1 MSPVDIRLFFGLSG
15 FAACVI
21 IGIFVWLKD
30 PRNAVNRYF
39 GWFNV
44 AVGFW
49 NTGDFFMAYFRSEP
63 AVALFADRVTSIG
76 GVIFINFYV
85 RFYCALVGDT
95 RPPLAARLVINGITP
110 LLSVLMMTPLII
122 REIRFDQDGFS
133 ELPGVGF
140 PIFGLFMIW
149 GVVYGVYRLLGAYRA
164 SSGFKHAQLQYM
176 LLAVLFACLG
186 VVAYGVVMVYG
197 WSSFSGPPLYFLFEI
212 AYSLMMAYAIIRH
225 GAMDVKTVVHRTILW
240 LLTSSLIVAPTVAL
254 FWSVAPW
261 LAEHPIAE
269 GGLLAA
275 IILCVLFYARNIQ
288 PRVDHYFQR
297 RRYDLYQAVQK
308 LAEGLV
314 VLRGVDEVSD
324 KVINTVRETLYTEN
338 IFIGIF
344 SDHMPRSVYPE
355 GSASIPVQS
364 DLFEWLAQHNE
375 ILQRRDCETQ
385 RGLAVPKH
393 KACEYMNHVGVE
405 LLVPFVKDGALLGV
419 LHLGAKRTLQPYSSL
434 DVEFLSR
441 LRTEVTI
448 AYHNSMLFENVA
460 VLTRQLEGWNAELEQ
475 KIEIRTEELKGAYD
489 QLKELDQAKSQF
501 FANISHELRT
511 PLTMVLAPLE
521 SLLKGEVGPLS
532 DVHRRHVEIMHHN
545 ALRLLK
551 QINSLLDLAKLDAG
565 RMELRY
571 RAGDLSAFL
580 RGLVASITPMA
591 EKKRITLSG
600 HEDVPLPA
608 RSYFDQDRL
617 EKVVL
622 NLVFNALKF
631 TPAGG
636 SVEVRW
642 GLGSEG
648 DVQVQVKDT
657 GIGIARD
664 DLPKLFKRFSQ
675 VDAATNR
682 RYEGTGIG
690 LALAKEIV
698 ELHGGWIGVESE
710 PGRGTTMTFT
720 IPLRVEAPDGA
731 EAVAEAT
738 GEPVDWT
745 RELHAAAEHHQSVGV
760 TGEPEALSSQSLSPA
775 NGVQILVVEDNHDMR
790 EFIAFQLQG
799 EYRVL
804 KATNGVEGIR
814 LASEA
819 LPDLIVSDVMMPEK
833 DGYQL
838 CREIR
843 TDPRTMHIPIVL
855 LTARADMAMKIEGLE
870 RGADDYLTKP
880 FNAQELRAKIKSLLV
895 LRGLER
901 EVQQRNEALE
911 AALAELKAT
920 QSQLVQSEKMAGLG
934 LLVAGM
940 AHEINN
946 PINFA
951 KNSVAIVERAWRELK
966 PLVEHNAASREAV
979 EDLEASV
986 GIVKTGVERTEQIV
1000 TQLKVFA
1007 RKDQNRRVPCSIR
1020 EGLESTLHLIR
1031 PTLDRH
1037 VVVHT
1042 DLQSAGVVNAV
1053 PSQLNQVWMNLLQN
1067 AAQAVGAAG
1076 EIWVASRDREH
1087 VVAVSVRDSGPGIPT
1102 EHLSKLFE
1110 PFFTTK
1116 PVGQGTGLGLSVSY
1130 QIVQEA
1136 GGRIEVKSDKGRGAE
1151 FTVVLPLAPAL
1162 SRAA

>member
-1 MSPVDIRLFFGLSG
+1 M
-15 FAACVI
+15 
-21 IGIFVWLKD
+21 
-30 PRNAVNRYF
+30 
-39 GWFNV
+39 
-44 AVGFW
+44 
-49 NTGDFFMAYFRSEP
+49 
-63 AVALFADRVTSIG
+63 
-76 GVIFINFYV
+76 INP
-85 RFYCALVGDT
+85 D
-95 RPPLAARLVINGITP
+95 
-110 LLSVLMMTPLII
+110 
-122 REIRFDQDGFS
+122 
-133 ELPGVGF
+133 
-140 PIFGLFMIW
+140 
-149 GVVYGVYRLLGAYRA
+149 
-164 SSGFKHAQLQYM
+164 
-176 LLAVLFACLG
+176 
-186 VVAYGVVMVYG
+186 
-197 WSSFSGPPLYFLFEI
+197 GPPFYFLFEVG
-212 AYSLMMAYAIIRH
+212 YSMLMAYAILKH
-225 GAMDVKTVVHRTILW
+225 GAMDIRTVIHRTALW
-240 LLTSSLIVAPTVAL
+240 VATSALVLLPAIAMYALLRPRIVGHKSLD
-254 FWSVAPW
+254 
-261 LAEHPIAE
+261 LAVL
-269 GGLLAA
+269 G
-275 IILCVLFYARNIQ
+275 VLFILVLIYARRVQ
-288 PRVDHYFQR
+288 PLIDHRFQR
-297 RRYDLYQAVQK
+297 RRYDLYQAVQN

-314 VLRGVDEVSD
+314 PLRGVAEVSE
-324 KVINTVRETLYTEN
+324 KVITTVRDVLYAERA
-338 IFIGIF
+338 FITMVSSGE
-344 SDHMPRSVYPE
+344 PKGVYPE
-355 GSASIPVQS
+355 GMAVLPSGRE
-364 DLFEWLAQHNE
+364 LFDWLAQKNE
-375 ILQRRDCETQ
+375 IIRKTDSVAQREPRSVLQAISQ
-385 RGLAVPKH
+385 
-393 KACEYMNHVGVE
+393 YMEGCSCD
-405 LLVPFVKDGALLGV
+405 LLVPFVKDGSLLGV
-419 LHLGAKRTLQPYSSL
+419 LHLGPKRTLQPYTTIDL
-434 DVEFLSR
+434 DFLNR
-441 LRTEVTI
+441 LRTEVTV
-448 AYHNSMLFENVA
+448 AYHNSLLFENVTA
-460 VLTRQLEGWNAELEQ
+460 LTKQLEGWNAELEQ
-475 KIEIRTEELKGAYD
+475 KIAVRTQELEGAYN
-489 QLKELDQAKSQF
+489 QLKELDNAKSQF

-511 PLTMVLAPLE
+511 PLTMILAPME
-521 SLLKGEVGPLS
+521 SLLKGETEPLS
-532 DVHRRHVEIMHHN
+532 DVHRRHVEIMHQN

-551 QINSLLDLAKLDAG
+551 QINTLLDLAKLDAG
-565 RMELRY
+565 RMALRY
-571 RAGDLSAFL
+571 RAGNFSAFF
-580 RGLVASITPMA
+580 RGLLASIAPMA
-591 EKKRITLSG
+591 EKKRLTLTG
-600 HEDVPLPA
+600 RELAPPPA
-608 RSYFDQDRL
+608 TAYFDQDRL

-631 TPAGG
+631 TPPGG
-636 SVEVRW
+636 RVEVRW
-642 GLGSEG
+642 GMSDAGELRV
-648 DVQVQVKDT
+648 DVEDT

-675 VDAATNR
+675 VDASTNR

-698 ELHGGWIGVESE
+698 ELHGGRIGIESE

-720 IPLRVEAPDGA
+720 IPLRIEAPEGA
-731 EAVAEAT
+731 ENPAEAT

-745 RELHAAAEHHQSVGV
+745 RELHAAAEHHQSVGAAD
-760 TGEPEALSSQSLSPA
+760 EPEALSSQSLSPA
-775 NGVQILVVEDNHDMR
+775 NGVQVLIVEDNHDMR

-814 LASEA
+814 VASEA

-843 TDPRTMHIPIVL
+843 TDPRTMHIPIIL

-870 RGADDYLTKP
+870 HGADDYLTKP
-880 FNAQELRAKIKSLLV
+880 FNAQELRAKIKSLLA

-911 AALAELKAT
+911 TALAELKAT

-1007 RKDQNRRVPCSIR
+1007 RKDQNRRVPCSVN

-1031 PTLDRH
+1031 PTLGRH
-1037 VVVHT
+1037 VVLHT
-1042 DLQSAGVVNAV
+1042 DLQSSGVVNAV
-1053 PSQLNQVWMNLLQN
+1053 PGQLNQVWMNLLQN
-1067 AAQAVGAAG
+1067 AAQAVGASG

-1087 VVAVSVRDSGPGIPT
+1087 VVEVSVRDSGPGIEA

-1130 QIVQEA
+1130 QVIQEA
-1136 GGRIEVKSDKGRGAE
+1136 GGRIEVASDEGRGAE

>member
-1 MSPVDIRLFFGLSG
+1 MDSVNQRLLLVGLGALSCI
-15 FAACVI
+15 A
-21 IGIFVWLKD
+21 IGLLVYSKN
-30 PRNAVNRYF
+30 PRNPVNKF
-39 GWFNV
+39 FCLFNL
-44 AVGFW
+44 AAGFW
-49 NTGDFFMAYFRSEP
+49 NSGDFFATLFRFDP
-63 AVALFADRVTSIG
+63 TAAVYADRFAYIG
-76 GVIFINFYV
+76 SVFFVQFYV
-85 RFYCALVGDT
+85 RFYSAITGQSKPTRPVRLFMNVVTPVMGALVLTPYIIRDVSFEQGLSEE
-95 RPPLAARLVINGITP
+95 PGSLFLILGLYLVWAVLYGIYL
-110 LLSVLMMTPLII
+110 LLSV
-122 REIRFDQDGFS
+122 
-133 ELPGVGF
+133 
-140 PIFGLFMIW
+140 
-149 GVVYGVYRLLGAYRA
+149 YRA
-164 SSGFKHAQLQYM
+164 APEAQRVQIQYILAASGM
-176 LLAVLFACLG
+176 VTLAVVSLASG
-186 VVAYGVVMVYG
+186 VFVSNSLPIYYFFEVAYN
-197 WSSFSGPPLYFLFEI
+197 LLI
-212 AYSLMMAYAIIRH
+212 AYAIVKH
-225 GAMDVKTVVHRTILW
+225 GAMDIKTVVHRTALW
-240 LLTSSLIVAPTVAL
+240 LATSSVVIVPA
-254 FWSVAPW
+254 
-261 LAEHPIAE
+261 
-269 GGLLAA
+269 AA
-275 IILCVLFYARNIQ
+275 ISWMLYPWVDGHPAAEIALLIGICFGILIYARRIQ
-288 PRVDHYFQR
+288 PYIDHRFQR
-297 RRYDLYQAVQK
+297 RRYDLYQAVQR
-308 LAEGLV
+308 LAEELV
-314 VLRGVDEVSD
+314 PLRGVEEVSG
-324 KVINTVRETLYTEN
+324 KVVSTTREIFYPNTVFVS
-338 IFIGIF
+338 IV
-344 SDHMPRSVYPE
+344 SDHTPRAVYPAA
-355 GSASIPVQS
+355 GGDIPFERS
-364 DLFEWLAQHNE
+364 LFDWLAEHNQ
-375 ILQRRDCETQ
+375 IVARKDCGTDQ
-385 RGLAVPKH
+385 GSGMLPPT
-393 KACEYMNHVGVE
+393 ACGYLERHAID
-405 LLVPFVKDGALLGV
+405 LLVPFVKEGTLLGV
-419 LHLGAKRTLQPYSSL
+419 LHLGAKRTLQPYTEL
-434 DVEFLSR
+434 DLEFLNR
-441 LRTEVTI
+441 LRTEVTV
-448 AYHNSMLFENVA
+448 AYHNSLLFENVTA
-460 VLTRQLEGWNAELEQ
+460 LTRQLEGWNAELEQ
-475 KIEIRTEELKGAYD
+475 KITVRTQELEGAYN

-511 PLTMVLAPLE
+511 PLTMILAPME
-521 SLLKGEVGPLS
+521 SLLKGETEPLS
-532 DVHRRHVEIMHHN
+532 DVHRRHVEIMHQN

-551 QINSLLDLAKLDAG
+551 QINTLLDLAKLDAG
-565 RMELRY
+565 RMALRY
-571 RAGDLSAFL
+571 RAGNLSAFF
-580 RGLVASITPMA
+580 RGLLASIAPMA
-591 EKKRITLSG
+591 EKKRLALTGREIA
-600 HEDVPLPA
+600 PPPA
-608 RSYFDQDRL
+608 TAYFDQDRL

-631 TPAGG
+631 TPPGG
-636 SVEVRW
+636 RVEVRW
-642 GLGSEG
+642 GLSDAGELR
-648 DVQVQVKDT
+648 VQVEDT
-657 GIGIARD
+657 GIGIAHD

-698 ELHGGWIGVESE
+698 ELHGGRIGVESE

-720 IPLRVEAPDGA
+720 IPLRIEAPEGA
-731 EAVAEAT
+731 ENPAEAT

-760 TGEPEALSSQSLSPA
+760 AGEPEALSSQSLSPA
-775 NGVQILVVEDNHDMR
+775 NGVQILIVEDNHDMR

-814 LASEA
+814 VAFEA

-843 TDPRTMHIPIVL
+843 TDSRTMHIPIIL

-870 RGADDYLTKP
+870 YGADDYLTKP
-880 FNAQELRAKIKSLLV
+880 FNAQELRAKIKSLLA

-1007 RKDQNRRVPCSIR
+1007 RKDQNRRVPCSVR

-1031 PTLDRH
+1031 PTLGHH
-1037 VVVHT
+1037 VRVHA
-1042 DLQSAGVVNAV
+1042 DLQSAGLVNAV

-1067 AAQAVGAAG
+1067 AAQAIGAAG

-1087 VVAVSVRDSGPGIPT
+1087 VVEISVRDSGPGIPA

-1130 QIVQEA
+1130 QIIQEA
-1136 GGRIEVKSDKGRGAE
+1136 GGRIEVKSDEGRGAE
-1151 FTVVLPLAPAL
+1151 FTVVLPLVPAVA
-1162 SRAA
+1162 RAA

>member
-1 MSPVDIRLFFGLSG
+1 MTTYMLWAVGA
-15 FAACVI
+15 FAACVL
-21 IGIFVWLKD
+21 IGGFVFFNNPK
-30 PRNAVNRYF
+30 NIVNRYF
-39 GWFNV
+39 GYLNV
-44 AVGFW
+44 SLGFW
-49 NTGDFFMAYFRSEP
+49 NTGDFWMPFFRDDLRW
-63 AVALFADRVTSIG
+63 ALWADRITSLG
-76 GVIFINFYV
+76 GLLFIFFSVHFYW
-85 RFYCALVGDT
+85 ALANEAKPPKLVGF
-95 RPPLAARLVINGITP
+95 VVNGITP
-110 LLSVLMMTPLII
+110 LLGVFLLSPLII
-122 REIRFDQDGFS
+122 AGIHVGDDGFS
-133 ELPGVGF
+133 EIPGPAF
-140 PIFGLFMIW
+140 FSFGAYLIW
-149 GVVYGVYRLLGAYRA
+149 GMFYGVYKIGILYHQTSGAKRIQVQYVLAAFGVGLLGTLVYSLWRLF
-164 SSGFKHAQLQYM
+164 SVSG
-176 LLAVLFACLG
+176 
-186 VVAYGVVMVYG
+186 
-197 WSSFSGPPLYFLFEI
+197 GPPFYYVFEV
-212 AYSLMMAYAIIRH
+212 AYSLTIAYAVLKH
-225 GAMDVKTVVHRTILW
+225 GALDIRTVIHKTMLW
-240 LLTSSLIVAPTVAL
+240 LVTSSVIVVPAV
-254 FWSVAPW
+254 WGMW
-261 LAEHPIAE
+261 LLYPVVNRRPGGVVSLGIAICL
-269 GGLLAA
+269 GLL
-275 IILCVLFYARNIQ
+275 VYARTVQ

-297 RRYDLYQAVQK
+297 RRYDIYQAVQR
-308 LAEGLV
+308 LADELV
-314 VLRGVDEVSD
+314 PLRGLGEVSE
-324 KVINTVRETLYTEN
+324 KVVGTVQEVLYAERAL
-338 IFIGIF
+338 IVIVIEGQARAI
-344 SDHMPRSVYPE
+344 YP
-355 GSASIPVQS
+355 ASEVAPFDQN
-364 DLFEWLAQHNE
+364 LFEWLASHNE
-375 ILQRRDCETQ
+375 IMTKKDLQGSV
-385 RGLAVPKH
+385 GLAAIRETASSYFERFEVD
-393 KACEYMNHVGVE
+393 C
-405 LLVPFVKDGALLGV
+405 LVPFVKDRSLLGV
-419 LHLGAKRTLQPYSSL
+419 LHLGAKRTLRPYNQL
-434 DVEFLSR
+434 DLDFLNR
-441 LRTEVTI
+441 LRTEATV
-448 AYHNSMLFENVA
+448 AYHNSLLFENVTA
-460 VLTRQLEGWNAELEQ
+460 LSTQLGDLNKDLEQ
-475 KIEIRTEELKGAYD
+475 KVETRTHELQDAVDK
-489 QLKELDQAKSQF
+489 LTELDRAKSEF

-511 PLTMVLAPLE
+511 PLTLILAPME
-521 SLLKGEVGPLS
+521 SLLKGETEPLS
-532 DVHRRHVEIMHHN
+532 GVHRRHIEIMHHN

-571 RAGDLSAFL
+571 RAGDLVAFL

-591 EKKRITLSG
+591 EKKRITLTG

-631 TPAGG
+631 TPEGG

-648 DVQVQVKDT
+648 DVRVQVKDT
-657 GIGIARD
+657 GIGISRD

-675 VDAATNR
+675 VDASTNR

-698 ELHGGWIGVESE
+698 ELHGGRIGIESE
-710 PGRGTTMTFT
+710 PGLGTTMTFT
-720 IPLRVEAPDGA
+720 IPLRIEAPEGA
-731 EAVAEAT
+731 ENPSEAT
-738 GEPVDWT
+738 EEPVDWT
-745 RELHAAAEHHQSVGV
+745 RELHAAAEHHQMVGAAD
-760 TGEPEALSSQSLSPA
+760 EPEALSSQSLSPA
-775 NGVQILVVEDNHDMR
+775 NGVQILIVEDNHDMR

-804 KATNGVEGIR
+804 KATNGVEGVR
-814 LASEA
+814 VAFEA

-833 DGYQL
+833 DGYEL

-843 TDPRTMHIPIVL
+843 TDARTMHIPIIL

-870 RGADDYLTKP
+870 HGADDYLTKP
-880 FNAQELRAKIKSLLV
+880 FNAQELRAKIKSLLA

-911 AALAELKAT
+911 AALAELKTT

-946 PINFA
+946 PISFA

-1007 RKDQNRRVPCSIR
+1007 RKDQNQRVRCSVN

-1031 PTLDRH
+1031 PTLDRQ
-1037 VVVHT
+1037 VVLHT

-1053 PSQLNQVWMNLLQN
+1053 PGQLNQVWMNLLQN
-1067 AAQAVGAAG
+1067 AAQAVGASG
-1076 EIWVASRDREH
+1076 EIWVTSRDREH
-1087 VVAVSVRDSGPGIPT
+1087 VVEVSVRDSGPGIRA

-1116 PVGQGTGLGLSVSY
+1116 PVGHGTGLGLSVSY
-1130 QIVQEA
+1130 QVIQEA
-1136 GGRIEVKSDKGRGAE
+1136 GGRIEVGSDEGRGAE

>member
-1 MSPVDIRLFFGLSG
+1 LVGFVALSCVVIGLF
-15 FAACVI
+15 VY
-21 IGIFVWLKD
+21 LKD
-30 PRNAVNRYF
+30 PKNDVNKNF
-39 GWFNV
+39 GLFNV
-44 AVGFW
+44 ALAIW
-49 NTGDFFMAYFRSEP
+49 NSGD
-63 AVALFADRVTSIG
+63 LFATLFRANLSTALQADRLAYIASVFF
-76 GVIFINFYV
+76 VHFYV
-85 RFYCALVGDT
+85 RFNCSISGQPNPSQAVRLFMKVVG
-95 RPPLAARLVINGITP
+95 PVLGVLMITP
-110 LLSVLMMTPLII
+110 YIIKSVSFEHGFEEEPGALFPVLGLYLIWAVI
-122 REIRFDQDGFS
+122 
-133 ELPGVGF
+133 
-140 PIFGLFMIW
+140 
-149 GVVYGVYRLLGAYRA
+149 YGIYRLLVAYRTATQAKRAQIQYILAA
-164 SSGFKHAQLQYM
+164 SGMVVLGILS
-176 LLAVLFACLG
+176 LALWLVVSNSLPLYYCFE
-186 VVAYGVVMVYG
+186 VAYNV
-197 WSSFSGPPLYFLFEI
+197 LI
-212 AYSLMMAYAIIRH
+212 AYAIVKH
-225 GAMDVKTVVHRTILW
+225 GAMDIKTVVHRTALW
-240 LLTSSLIVAPTVAL
+240 LATSSVVIVPA
-254 FWSVAPW
+254 
-261 LAEHPIAE
+261 
-269 GGLLAA
+269 AA
-275 IILCVLFYARNIQ
+275 ISWMLYPWVDGHPAAEIALLIGICFGILIYARRIQ
-288 PRVDHYFQR
+288 PYIDHRFQR
-297 RRYDLYQAVQK
+297 RRYDLYQAVQQ
-308 LAEGLV
+308 LAEELV
-314 VLRGVDEVSD
+314 PLRGVEEVSD
-324 KVINTVRETLYTEN
+324 KVVSTTREIFYPDTVFVS
-338 IFIGIF
+338 IV
-344 SDHMPRSVYPE
+344 SDHAPRAVYP
-355 GSASIPVQS
+355 GTRKDIPFERT
-364 DLFEWLAQHNE
+364 LFNWLAEHNQ
-375 ILQRRDCETQ
+375 ILRKEDCGTNQELGELQPTA
-385 RGLAVPKH
+385 LS
-393 KACEYMNHVGVE
+393 YME
-405 LLVPFVKDGALLGV
+405 RYAIDLLVPFVKEGTLLGV
-419 LHLGAKRTLQPYSSL
+419 LHLGAKRTLQPYGPL
-434 DVEFLSR
+434 DLDFLNR
-441 LRTEVTI
+441 LRTEVTV
-448 AYHNSMLFENVA
+448 AYHNSLLFENVTA
-460 VLTRQLEGWNAELEQ
+460 LTRQLESWNAELEQ
-475 KIEIRTEELKGAYD
+475 KIQIRTEELKSAYD

-511 PLTMVLAPLE
+511 PLTMILAPME
-521 SLLKGEVGPLS
+521 SLLKGETEPLS
-532 DVHRRHVEIMHHN
+532 GVHRRHVEIMYQN
-545 ALRLLK
+545 AMRLLK
-551 QINSLLDLAKLDAG
+551 QINTLLDLAKLDAG

-571 RAGDLSAFL
+571 RAGNLSAFF
-580 RGLVASITPMA
+580 RGLLASIAPMA
-591 EKKRITLSG
+591 DKKRVALTGREI
-600 HEDVPLPA
+600 VPPPA
-608 RSYFDQDRL
+608 TAYFDQDRL

-631 TPAGG
+631 TPPGG
-636 SVEVRW
+636 RVEVRW
-642 GLGSEG
+642 GMSDAGELRV
-648 DVQVQVKDT
+648 DVEDT

-698 ELHGGWIGVESE
+698 ELHGGRIGVESE

-720 IPLRVEAPDGA
+720 IPLRIEAPEGA
-731 EAVAEAT
+731 ENPAEAT

-745 RELHAAAEHHQSVGV
+745 RELHAAAEHHQSVGMA
-760 TGEPEALSSQSLSPA
+760 GEPEALSSQSLSPA
-775 NGVQILVVEDNHDMR
+775 NGVQILIVEDNHDMR

-814 LASEA
+814 VAFEA

-843 TDPRTMHIPIVL
+843 TDQRTMHIPIIL

-870 RGADDYLTKP
+870 HGADDYLTKP
-880 FNAQELRAKIKSLLV
+880 FNAQELRAKIKSLLA

-1042 DLQSAGVVNAV
+1042 DLQSAGLVNAV

-1067 AAQAVGAAG
+1067 AAQAVGASG

-1087 VVAVSVRDSGPGIPT
+1087 VVEISVRDSGPGIPA

-1130 QIVQEA
+1130 QIIQEA
-1136 GGRIEVKSDKGRGAE
+1136 GGRIEVKSDEGRGAE